1 MKPERFF
8 SNEVARININEPATG
23 IFPYA
28 QFKIT
33 VKSQD
38 GNLPRVHIE
47 SEGWHLTFPIG
58 SALLDDILSRGSND
72 EVFGYIID
80 SYPLWLDQ
88 PSALQPAI
96 TNLQNARATWEM
108 LRPMSPHSFEKAL
121 PVLFLVEKGLTDAGD
136 LARDLKKLVPNCQV
150 LSPQLTINPDDDL
163 PLIASLCQEHSPM
176 LVIGIGLGAVYA
188 VKMHDYR
195 RICINPSTLFI
206 PRVFMNAR
214 SLDELETHL
223 FDNLSGESRQRCW
236 TFFINKL
243 PYSFMRDTFV
253 SHAFPHVIDIP
264 SDGLDAA
271 AAISDSVLPYVVQ
284 LLTGVTP

>member
-1 MKPERFF
+1 MQREPVINVKTMNTERTFP
-8 SNEVARININEPATG
+8 NDVAHINIKETARMHVPYGRLHPKAT
-23 IFPYA
+23 
-28 QFKIT
+28 
-33 VKSQD
+33 
-38 GNLPRVHIE
+38 
-47 SEGWHLTFPIG
+47 
-58 SALLDDILSRGSND
+58 LSLGT
-72 EVFGYIID
+72 
-80 SYPLWLDQ
+80 
-88 PSALQPAI
+88 AI
-96 TNLQNARATWEM
+96 
-108 LRPMSPHSFEKAL
+108 
-121 PVLFLVEKGLTDAGD
+121 PVLFLIEKGLSDADG
-136 LARDLKKLVPNCQV
+136 LARDLKKLVPDCQV
-150 LSPQLTINPDDDL
+150 LSLQLTINPDDDL
-163 PLIASLCQEHSPM
+163 PLIASLCQEHSPL

-188 VKMHDYR
+188 VKMHDYL